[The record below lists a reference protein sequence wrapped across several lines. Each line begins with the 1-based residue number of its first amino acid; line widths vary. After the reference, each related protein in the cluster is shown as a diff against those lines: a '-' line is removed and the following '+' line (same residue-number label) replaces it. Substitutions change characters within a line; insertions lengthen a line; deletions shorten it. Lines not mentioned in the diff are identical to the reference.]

1 MTGHYPNM
9 EKEVLIKAR
18 SLTVHIVNITSLARH
33 KNDASVYTV
42 CLFPK
47 HFMVR
52 MTIPVLKELKRG

>member
-1 MTGHYPNM
+1 M

-42 CLFPK
+42 CLFHK

-52 MTIPVLKELKRG
+52 MTIHVLKELKRG